1 MRRDVLEL
9 DLATGAATARIAP
22 SLADVEAVRL
32 LISGGSVID
41 WQRLPFTTTDE
52 VDRFLATHLL
62 DMAETSD
69 RERLRYVFNEAVSYL
84 EENLALRFPGELRNP
99 ADVRDVFLWA
109 SQPGGFRRRQILSC
123 VILKLMHVIHHME
136 AADLKFKSPISEELL
151 FDLAEAQILRSARKM
166 REDGV
171 PVVSFY
177 GSRKSRSAVITKLL
191 AKKDTLAATVFDKL
205 RFRIV
210 VEGQDDLVTAL
221 AWMCREMFPF
231 NYALPGQS
239 YNNLFDPTDLL
250 AMLDGPEVGPQR
262 VVDEPVVAS
271 AIKNEFSGASY
282 RMINFVV
289 DYPVRLPDTGQDRF
303 AFELGH
309 VVYVMVEFQLLDEAT
324 ARNNEMGEN
333 AHHLYKARQN
343 EVVARRL
350 KRGVGRRRSTGGS

>member
-9 DLATGAATARIAP
+9 DLATGAASARIAP
-22 SLADVEAVRL
+22 SLTDVESVRL

-41 WQRLPFTTTDE
+41 WQRLPFTDLE
-52 VDRFLATHLL
+52 QVDRFLATHLL
-62 DMAETSD
+62 DMGDTSD

-99 ADVRDVFLWA
+99 GDVRAVFLWA
-109 SQPGGFRRRQILSC
+109 SQSGGFRRRQILSC
-123 VILKLMHVIHHME
+123 AILKLMHVIHHME
-136 AADLKFKSPISEELL
+136 AADLKFKAPIAEEIL
-151 FDLAEAQILRSARKM
+151 FDLAEAQILRAARKM
-166 REDGV
+166 RDDGV

-177 GSRKSRSAVITKLL
+177 GSRKSRSSIITKLL

-210 VEGQDDLVTAL
+210 VEEPADIVPAL

-239 YNNLFDPTDLL
+239 YNNLLDPTALL
-250 AMLDGPEVGPQR
+250 AMIEGAEMEPQR
-262 VVDEPVVAS
+262 VVDEPIVAQ
-271 AIKNEFSGASY
+271 AGKNEFSGASY

-289 DYPVRLPDTGQDRF
+289 DFPVRLPDTGEDRF

-309 VVYVMVEFQLLDEAT
+309 VVYVMVEFQLLDEET
-324 ARNNEMGEN
+324 GTNNEMGEN

-350 KRGVGRRRSTGGS
+350 KRGVARRRTGGGS